1 MIVSILTA
9 NSPDEL
15 VPFQNVLEVNGIE
28 ARIVM
33 DNVKVHQYYSAPGAK
48 LQIDGN
54 DVYKAQEILSSFGNT
69 QEDAAMNIGVKLSK
83 DELLL
88 KGEIRN
94 LGDIDLVEN
103 FEKEYQ
109 SNSLSKTK
117 IASIFQ
123 EEKAYIIKR
132 EKNKFDLNEFLA
144 ALFEGHL
151 FKYLNRNKSTKYE
164 IENELIKEVMERS

>member
-15 VPFQNVLEVNGIE
+15 IPFQNVLEVNGIE

-69 QEDAAMNIGVKLSK
+69 QEDAAMNIGVKHSK

-109 SNSLSKTK
+109 SNSLSKAK
-117 IASIFQ
+117 ITSIFQ

-151 FKYLNRNKSTKYE
+151 FKYLNRNRSTKYE